1 MDKFRNYDVAFSG
14 LKTGKHEF
22 KFEVE
27 QAFFDLF
34 ETEQEF
40 SGAKIDV
47 DVLLEKHSTFLD
59 FLIKIHGTVNLV
71 CDITSETF
79 THPIENEIK
88 FLVKFGEEYDDSN
101 EEVITIPQGDS
112 AFNISQASY
121 EAVILSIPMKKIS
134 PNVKEEDFELIEK
147 FSPKEIEEEEKT
159 NEIDPRQKA
168 KKKIKDKKQKTNKK
182 IKKEETHEID
192 PRWEALKKLKDKK
205 QKSYIKFKEL
215 QNGTS

>member
-1 MDKFRNYDVAFSG
+1 MDKFRNYDVVFSG

-59 FLIKIHGTVNLV
+59 FLIKIHGIVNLV

-112 AFNISQASY
+112 AFNISQAIY

-147 FSPKEIEEEEKT
+147 FSPKEIEEEE
-159 NEIDPRQKA
+159 EEE
-168 KKKIKDKKQKTNKK
+168 
-182 IKKEETHEID
+182 KEETHEID
-192 PRWEALKKLKDKK
+192 PRWEVLKRLKDKK
-205 QKSYIKFKEL
+205 
-215 QNGTS
+215 